1 MTWEEDTIVKRLLL
15 QLLDPRATVK
25 AQRDND
31 ARRNRSDRIRYFL
44 TAFSATHW
52 AERV

>member
-1 MTWEEDTIVKRLLL
+1 MTWEEDTIVERLL
-15 QLLDPRATVK
+15 QLFRRGGTDK

-44 TAFSATHW
+44 TVFGATHW

>member
-1 MTWEEDTIVKRLLL
+1 MTWEEDTIVKRLLE
-15 QLLDPRATVK
+15 LLDPRATAR
-25 AQRDND
+25 AQKDND

-44 TAFSATHW
+44 TVFGATHW